1 MDRAAAGLVVRAAGL
16 VRPATTPAL
25 EPVAIPTTPEAAEPG
40 LSPRDGLALSVLG
53 RELDGVNVF
62 VAGATGVL
70 GRRAVALLVAQGHDV
85 TGIARTDEREALLRR
100 LGAAATRID
109 IFDIDAVRAAV
120 TGFDVV
126 CNLATHIPPPRQMA
140 KNGAWAD
147 NDRLRTEASR
157 NLADAAAGG
166 GAARF
171 IQESIAFLYRSAG
184 DAVIDESSPVDP
196 IANVK
201 TAAVAEANA
210 ARVNDA
216 GGAAV
221 ILRFAA
227 FYGPDSDSTETMV
240 RLARR
245 RIALGAGPDAFVSS
259 ITTDDAASAVVAA
272 LSAPAGIYNVG
283 DDEPV
288 TRREFFACL
297 ARALDVHPPFIAPAA
312 LSKLGGEKA
321 SVLARS
327 QRVSNARLRQATGWA
342 PRYRS
347 VREGWPMVV
356 AALEAQDR

>member
-1 MDRAAAGLVVRAAGL
+1 M
-16 VRPATTPAL
+16 
-25 EPVAIPTTPEAAEPG
+25 
-40 LSPRDGLALSVLG
+40 
-53 RELDGVNVF
+53 
-62 VAGATGVL
+62 
-70 GRRAVALLVAQGHDV
+70 
-85 TGIARTDEREALLRR
+85 RR
-100 LGAAATRID
+100 LGAKAARVD
-109 IFDIDAVRAAV
+109 VFDEDAVRNV
-120 TGFDVV
+120 VVGFDVV
-126 CNLATHIPPPRQMA
+126 CNLATRIPPPNQMA
-140 KNGAWAD
+140 KTGAWAD

-157 NLADAAAGG
+157 NLADAAARG

-171 IQESIAFLYRSAG
+171 IQESIAFLYRHAG

-201 TAAVAEANA
+201 TAMVAESNA

-227 FYGPDSDSTETMV
+227 FYGPDSDSSETMV
-240 RLARR
+240 RLARK
-245 RIALGAGPDAFVSS
+245 RIALGAGPNTFVSS

-288 TRREFFACL
+288 IRREFFAVL
-297 ARALDVHPPFIAPAA
+297 ARALHVRPPFIAPAV

-321 SVLARS
+321 SVLVRS
-327 QRVSNARLRQATGWA
+327 QRVSNAHFRQTTGWA
-342 PRYRS
+342 PTYPS

-356 AALEAQDR
+356 AALTAQDR